1 MKILIISQYFWPE
14 SFKINTI
21 AEYLHQSGHSVDVL
35 TGIPNYPEGK
45 YYKGY
50 GVFKRRNEEYK
61 GIKIKRVLL
70 LPRGK
75 GKGDLRLV
83 PNYISYMLSSCV
95 AAFGISKNHYDT
107 VLVFGVSPITQAYP
121 AMLMKKLCNTPICM
135 YIYDLWPDTL
145 YSHGLSCNMLKKIVE
160 RKCVKIYKSFD
171 RLFIT
176 SKGFRKRLL
185 EYGCDD
191 EKIRY
196 IPQWVESRYKPVNAT
211 GNVRRRFGFLDNDFV
226 VMFAGNLGFAQSV
239 ETIVECAFYL
249 KHLKHIKF
257 VFVGDGSVKQWCVN
271 ECRRREIDNCFFM
284 ERQSAD
290 NMPGILAEAD
300 ALLITLRD
308 RDNYSLTLPG
318 RLQSFLACGKPVIAC
333 ANGEVAEVVNEAHAG
348 LSCQADNAKELSEC
362 IVRMAGMSDEER
374 NMYGINGFQYALKNF
389 NEADLLKML
398 ETELTSVL
406 NMTSVSDKYGG
417 SVPNNISG
425 EHNEA

>member
-14 SFKINTI
+14 SFKINEI
-21 AEYLHQSGHSVDVL
+21 ADYLHQSGHSVDVL

-50 GVFKRRNEEYK
+50 GVFKRRKEEYK
-61 GIKIKRVLL
+61 GIRIKRVLL
-70 LPRGK
+70 IPRGK
-75 GKGDLRLV
+75 GKSDLRLV
-83 PNYISYMLSSCV
+83 PNYISYMLGSCI
-95 AAFGISKNHYDT
+95 AAFNMSKNKYDA

-121 AMLMKKLCNTPICM
+121 AMLIKKLGNTPIFM

-145 YSHGLSCNMLKKIVE
+145 FSHGLGGSLLKKIIV

-176 SKGFRKRLL
+176 SKGFKKRLL

-196 IPQWVESRYKPVNAT
+196 IPQWVESRYQPVKAA
-211 GNVRRRFGFLDNDFV
+211 GNIRRRFGFREDDFI

-239 ETIVECAFYL
+239 ETVIECAFYL
-249 KHLKHIKF
+249 KHEDKIKI
-257 VFVGDGSVKQWCVN
+257 VFVGDGSVKQWCMN
-271 ECRRREIDNCFFM
+271 ECGRKGLKNCFFM

-290 NMPGILAEAD
+290 DMPGILAEAD
-300 ALLITLRD
+300 ALLITLRN

-318 RLQSFLACGKPVIAC
+318 RLQSFMACRKPIIAC
-333 ANGEVAEVVNEAHAG
+333 ANGETSNVVNEALAG
-348 LSCQADNAKELSEC
+348 LSCPADNPKELSEC
-362 IVRMAGMSDEER
+362 IIRMAGMSDEER

-389 NEADLLKML
+389 SEADLLKII
-398 ETELTSVL
+398 ETELASIT
-406 NMTSVSDKYGG
+406 NTKGDGCNG
-417 SVPNNISG
+417 
-425 EHNEA
+425 A